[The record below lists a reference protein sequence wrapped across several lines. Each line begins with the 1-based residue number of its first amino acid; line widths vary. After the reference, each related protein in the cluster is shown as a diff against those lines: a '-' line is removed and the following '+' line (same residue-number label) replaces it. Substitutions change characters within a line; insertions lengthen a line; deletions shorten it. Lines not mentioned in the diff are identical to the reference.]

1 MDQEVWI
8 KRNRSI
14 GIDLIKRN
22 RLRGMVKEIQSR
34 WYSFRGMDEEE
45 WIKSNGSRGMNQV
58 YWIKTTGGRGMDQEK
73 IIRKNETEEEQIK
86 RNRLI
91 KYNYQT
97 ILYLSKI

>member
-45 WIKSNGSRGMNQV
+45 WIK
-58 YWIKTTGGRGMDQEK
+58 TTGARGMDQEK